1 MVARILKQT
10 LVQLHAIAFG
20 APGETAQSV
29 SQASPLPVGGKQES
43 FVLASAN
50 VASAA
55 VTVYG
60 GDYIFAQMASAYGTV
75 KLQIR
80 APDGVAWLDL
90 LSKTASDAN
99 GSGTGVALPCNAEM
113 RVVLTGT
120 TAAFATLKRVP

>member
-20 APGETAQSV
+20 APGEAAQSV
-29 SQASPLPVGGKQES
+29 SQASPLPVGGKQEN
-43 FVLASAN
+43 FALANDNLA
-50 VASAA
+50 AAA

-80 APDGVAWLDL
+80 APDGATWLDL
-90 LSKTASDAN
+90 ISKTASDAN
-99 GSGTGVALPCNAEM
+99 GAGTGVALPSNAEM

-120 TAAFATLKRVP
+120 AVAFATLKRVP